1 MHTAVA
7 FAEFVLE
14 FVPFLIIVAIA
25 LFVFWI
31 ATKLIPSLNE
41 WMTSTEGMVETEYNP
56 DSYVPAS
63 STFDKYV

>member
-14 FVPFLIIVAIA
+14 FVPFLVMVAIA

-41 WMTSTEGMVETEYNP
+41 WMTNTDGMVETEYNP
-56 DSYVPAS
+56 DSYVPAHVP
-63 STFDKYV
+63 FDKYV